1 MKEKVD
7 ILIKGGILLTMDMD
21 GTMYEDGALAVNE
34 GKIVEVG
41 KTALLEKKYSS
52 EKVIDSK
59 RKAIMPGLIDTYG
72 HSGHGLIGGFHHP
85 RHGWPAGMLY
95 WHVTTDKW
103 WYAEAQLAALERLRF
118 GVTTGASIV
127 GSTPARTDSPIFG
140 ISNAEAYAKVGTK
153 IVLGV
158 GPPDLFIPHIQEWKG
173 SFYENGKWVKK
184 EFTYED
190 AVRNSIEVIEKWH
203 MGADGRVRIALAP
216 PYILG
221 RHTWSRY
228 THKYEPEHVPVMKEK
243 ALEFRELADK
253 YKVQIHSHIFG
264 GTIDWA
270 VENMGRETVDKVLGP
285 DVVIAH
291 GNGLTQTEVD
301 VIASNK
307 ASVASSPSTGE
318 NLWYGY
324 APLVEMIKAGANCT
338 IATDGSAPR
347 FSFDLFKDISRGM
360 WHQWIKHDTQAV
372 LPGGKALRMVTIDAA
387 KALQMDHLTGSLEVG
402 KQADIILVDLNKPH
416 LTPTTYIPHQLC
428 FYTNGH
434 DVDTTIIDGKIVMEG
449 TKVLSVDSQEV
460 MDFARVEAQKAIDL
474 IDLDDFRPNDKTF
487 WHGSKY
493 EEL

>member
-1 MKEKVD
+1 MKDKVD
-7 ILIKGGILLTMDMD
+7 ILIKGGNLLTMDMK
-21 GTMYEDGALAVNE
+21 GTMYDDGAIAVKE

-41 KTALLEKKYSS
+41 KTAQLEKKYSS
-52 EKVIDSK
+52 EKVIDANK
-59 RKAIMPGLIDTYG
+59 KAIMPGLIDTYG

-85 RHGWPAGMLY
+85 RHGWPAGKLY

-127 GSTPARTDSPIFG
+127 GSTPARTDSPVFG
-140 ISNAEAYAKVGTK
+140 MRNAEAYAKVGTK
-153 IVLGV
+153 AVLGV
-158 GPPDLFIPHIQEWKG
+158 GPPDIFIPHIPEWKG
-173 SFYENGKWVKK
+173 SFYENGEWIRKD
-184 EFTYED
+184 FTYED
-190 AVRNSIEVIEKWH
+190 ALKNSIEIIDKWH
-203 MGADGRVRIALAP
+203 MGADGRIRIALAP
-216 PYILG
+216 PYIFG
-221 RHTWSRY
+221 RHTWTRY

-264 GTIDWA
+264 DSIDWA
-270 VENMGRETVDKVLGP
+270 VENFGRETVDKVLGP

-291 GNGLTQTEVD
+291 GNGLKQTEVE
-301 VIASNK
+301 VIAANG

-324 APLVEMIKAGANCT
+324 APLVEMIEAGANCT

-360 WHQWIKHDTQAV
+360 WHQWIKHETQAV

-387 KALQMDHLTGSLEVG
+387 KALQMDHLTGSLEAG

-416 LTPTTYIPHQLC
+416 LTPTTYVPHQLC

-434 DVDTTIIDGKIVMEG
+434 DVDTTIIDGKIVMENSE
-449 TKVLSVDSQEV
+449 VLSVDAQEV
-460 MDFARVEAQKAIDL
+460 MDLASAEAQKAIDL
-474 IDLDDFRPNDKTF
+474 IDLDEFRPDDKTF
-487 WHGSKY
+487 WHGSRY
-493 EEL
+493 EEI